1 MKTNK
6 KIVRITRASSG
17 IGVAMAKIYSRRGVN
32 LTLSTI
38 NKNKLEKVKS
48 KCTYFQ
54 NIKILYF
61 DLTISKNSDT
71 MVQKALELFEG
82 IDVLINNA
90 WASLAKD
97 HYWLKQTSNFLKN
110 CWILTF

>member
-1 MKTNK
+1 
-6 KIVRITRASSG
+6 
-17 IGVAMAKIYSRRGVN
+17 
-32 LTLSTI
+32 
-38 NKNKLEKVKS
+38 
-48 KCTYFQ
+48 
-54 NIKILYF
+54 
-61 DLTISKNSDT
+61 